1 MGFSNI
7 IDLLTSFSPDLH
19 FFAISSG
26 DGRIKIWDTLK
37 GQIQTEFADFFTSD
51 STSILTKPEKG
62 HLSVDYKCMKWLSLE
77 KKRKR
82 KRQCSL
88 LLLGTGSG
96 DVLALDVAAGELK
109 WKISDCHPGGVASI
123 SFPAHGSWIYT
134 AGADGMLCE
143 IDSLTGNLSRKFKA
157 STKAISCISVSP
169 DGKIIAT
176 AASQMKIFNCSNH
189 KKIQKFSGHPGAV
202 RCMVFTEDGRY
213 ILSSAVGERYVVV
226 WSLDGGKKQSASCV
240 LAMEHPAIF
249 VDSRRSNDG
258 GDETA
263 LYILAISEIGVCYLW
278 YGQNLGELRSAKPT
292 KILISDNDISSKSK
306 NRVTPA
312 IYAAKLQ
319 GVPKSGSGQVFLA
332 HGLLVKPSFQNVL
345 VQSGTDI
352 NLNSSNEGIL
362 LPSQSIGKSKKGLDV
377 QGGVVALD
385 RANAEDALRPI
396 PKVFDSQEKSTLYQ
410 DLHIDRND
418 VMTQLVDSGSQVED
432 EGGVEDSASVCMEDQ
447 LRSLG
452 ILHST
457 DDHTSESILKL
468 AISKGID
475 LEVNMSQ
482 KKLRE
487 AVLSLAPGD
496 ACKLLGNLVSIW
508 QYRLHSGKNVL
519 PWIYSLLLNHSQH
532 ILSQEQSAQI
542 LDSLFKITKSK
553 ETAVQPLL
561 QLSGRLQLVLA
572 QIERASANKTDQT
585 IQHSLEIDGS
595 ESSDDEDEDEV
606 DDVFYGEEENESEL
620 SSDDES

>member
-7 IDLLTSFSPDLH
+7 RDLLTSFSPDLH

-62 HLSVDYKCMKWLSLE
+62 HLSIDYKCMKWLSLE

-82 KRQCSL
+82 KRQCLL

-123 SFPAHGSWIYT
+123 SFPTHGSCIYT

-143 IDSLTGNLSRKFKA
+143 INSLTGNMLRKFKA

-169 DGKIIAT
+169 
-176 AASQMKIFNCSNH
+176 
-189 KKIQKFSGHPGAV
+189 
-202 RCMVFTEDGRY
+202 
-213 ILSSAVGERYVVV
+213 VGERYIVV
-226 WSLDGGKKQSASCV
+226 WSVDGGKKQSASCV

-258 GDETA
+258 GDESA
-263 LYILAISEIGVCYLW
+263 LYVLAISEIGVCYLW
-278 YGQNLGELRSAKPT
+278 YGQNLEELRSAKPT
-292 KILISDNDISSKSK
+292 KVLISDNDIFSKSK
-306 NRVTPA
+306 KRATPA

-352 NLNSSNEGIL
+352 YLNSSNEGIL

-410 DLHIDRND
+410 DLQVDRND
-418 VMTQLVDSGSQVED
+418 VMTQLVDSGSRLED
-432 EGGVEDSASVCMEDQ
+432 DVGVKDSAAVCMEDQ

-457 DDHTSESILKL
+457 DDHMLESILKL
-468 AISKGID
+468 AKSKGID
-475 LEVNMSQ
+475 LEANMSQ

-496 ACKLLGNLVSIW
+496 AYKLLGNLVNIW
-508 QYRLHSGKNVL
+508 QSRLHCGKNVL
-519 PWIYSLLLNHSQH
+519 QWIYSLLLNHSQH
-532 ILSQEQSAQI
+532 ILSQEQSAQM

-572 QIERASANKTDQT
+572 QIERASTNKTDQT
-585 IQHSLEIDGS
+585 IQDGLEIAGS
-595 ESSDDEDEDEV
+595 ESSDDNDEEEDEEV
-606 DDVFYGEEENESEL
+606 DDVLYGEEENESEL
-620 SSDDES
+620 SSDDEN